1 MAPAQGLKKA
11 IRMYLMEGGKRVS
24 AGCCGS
30 CRTWF
35 FPVQPA
41 LLTIESH
48 RLPNHQEADSSGP
61 KKPRVKN
68 TTPEGKGD

>member
-11 IRMYLMEGGKRVS
+11 IRMHLMEGGKRVS

-41 LLTIESH
+41 LLSRIGFLIT
-48 RLPNHQEADSSGP
+48 
-61 KKPRVKN
+61 KKQ
-68 TTPEGKGD
+68 TPLVQKSPE